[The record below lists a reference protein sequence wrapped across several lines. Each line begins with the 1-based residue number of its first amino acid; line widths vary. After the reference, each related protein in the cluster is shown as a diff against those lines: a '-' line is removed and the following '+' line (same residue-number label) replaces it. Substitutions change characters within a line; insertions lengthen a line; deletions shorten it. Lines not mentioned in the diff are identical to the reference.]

1 MSDCGLYE
9 AWIESSLLGEVA
21 AQKVLAGKSYSKAMR
36 AHKITIQVLWRMI
49 IPKFMDFLSHENSD
63 MAKLMNDEIKKY
75 KDGNKNYADLMSL
88 LQTNEWREYL
98 STFVKQESDKSVN
111 FSFWW
116 KYMEMISI
124 LLMFTRAQRDGNWEL
139 YLLSFRQMIPFY
151 FQYDHQNYARWS
163 IIYLAQMI
171 QIPEQ
176 IREEF
181 MKGYFVVKCSELKF
195 TQVDPDHAQEWLNR
209 ASKIAGGIIG
219 ITNTTSALMNWN
231 LTFNARSFIANQ
243 TYDMF
248 DLKMDKQVAKETTN
262 ARKGRDK
269 TDEDKL
275 FETLSNFKVFTISTN
290 NLINIAT
297 NDVATAE
304 IQESLITAKEN
315 GEKLMLEFVKRITEG
330 GMIISADNFFMN
342 IQRTNAKTFKDLY
355 LIHVNDKEKERKI
368 VIKADRNFLI
378 KVIKAF
384 SFGQN
389 PNLSEF

>member
-49 IPKFMDFLSHENSD
+49 IAKFMDFLSHENSD

-163 IIYLAQMI
+163 IIYLAQMM

-181 MKGYFVVKCSELKF
+181 MKGDFVV
-195 TQVDPDHAQEWLNR
+195 N
-209 ASKIAGGIIG
+209 
-219 ITNTTSALMNWN
+219 
-231 LTFNARSFIANQ
+231 
-243 TYDMF
+243 
-248 DLKMDKQVAKETTN
+248 
-262 ARKGRDK
+262 
-269 TDEDKL
+269 
-275 FETLSNFKVFTISTN
+275 
-290 NLINIAT
+290 
-297 NDVATAE
+297 
-304 IQESLITAKEN
+304 
-315 GEKLMLEFVKRITEG
+315 
-330 GMIISADNFFMN
+330 
-342 IQRTNAKTFKDLY
+342 
-355 LIHVNDKEKERKI
+355 
-368 VIKADRNFLI
+368 
-378 KVIKAF
+378 
-384 SFGQN
+384 
-389 PNLSEF
+389 